1 MVIAVSV
8 PNPVIKKYM
17 KILVVMGLV
26 GFDIKYAMMY
36 SLRNAELAIFL
47 IYLTP
52 SLSTVAN
59 GIWQLMK

>member
-1 MVIAVSV
+1 
-8 PNPVIKKYM
+8 M

-26 GFDIKYAMMY
+26 GFDIKYAMIY